1 MVGLRCDRLCKFHLE
16 QEGGE
21 LSVGNR
27 FSSFL
32 DAALAKESCNALTP
46 FHISLDLHR
55 RSMFGHRRC
64 VEVRHTMSPFTKLRG
79 SLFMSTR
86 LIVDMYAIW
95 NPPGVISEFPFGVAP
110 PFVNRGR
117 LPHLCR
123 ACCWFDLCFTSGSY
137 LITGHACLYFASGT
151 LQVSLHATWP
161 QHHSF

>member
-1 MVGLRCDRLCKFHLE
+1 
-16 QEGGE
+16 
-21 LSVGNR
+21 
-27 FSSFL
+27 
-32 DAALAKESCNALTP
+32 
-46 FHISLDLHR
+46 
-55 RSMFGHRRC
+55 MFGHRRC

-86 LIVDMYAIW
+86 LIVDMYAMW

-151 LQVSLHATWP
+151 LQERGRTPFAISPDCMFALIRNYVCFYPPCICTGMDEIHFYARS
-161 QHHSF
+161 